1 MDKSPDS
8 LAGAPVNHMT
18 HLSLACFSSLSQLH
32 NRNAVCNAQN
42 NDDNDIK
49 NVICLYIYIYDS
61 CLLIYLIDV
70 YKKCIS
76 IPHFPPSIPM
86 IYGSLILFQDQVLE
100 VNGDM
105 VNGDDIARKL
115 ENESQVQNR
124 CRHRSGYGAATG
136 FENQGYGSK
145 NKTRKTKHLK
155 GH

>member
-1 MDKSPDS
+1 M
-8 LAGAPVNHMT
+8 
-18 HLSLACFSSLSQLH
+18 
-32 NRNAVCNAQN
+32 
-42 NDDNDIK
+42 
-49 NVICLYIYIYDS
+49 YIYIYDS

-105 VNGDDIARKL
+105 VNGDDSARKL

-155 GH
+155 GTDGVYFFGINHPLIGASNFGFRCGKHTSCSICRSSMGFTMGFPRLR